1 MGGGG
6 EGGHGPPE
14 RGKYKQLMPS
24 KDGDNMEKEEEEQSH
39 QDRREQS
46 EQPFDQVEFV

>member
-1 MGGGG
+1 MEMDYCLGSEGNGVSMGGGG

-39 QDRREQS
+39 QA
-46 EQPFDQVEFV
+46 